1 MPYFLVGLPW
11 SSGSLS
17 DSPDWLSRG
26 PAGGAAVA
34 ADAAV
39 ADAAHPGASA
49 WPLVAVA
56 AAAAAVVPA
65 AAAVS

>member
-1 MPYFLVGLPW
+1 MVVVAARVGVPYFLVGLPW

-39 ADAAHPGASA
+39 Y
-49 WPLVAVA
+49 
-56 AAAAAVVPA
+56 
-65 AAAVS
+65 